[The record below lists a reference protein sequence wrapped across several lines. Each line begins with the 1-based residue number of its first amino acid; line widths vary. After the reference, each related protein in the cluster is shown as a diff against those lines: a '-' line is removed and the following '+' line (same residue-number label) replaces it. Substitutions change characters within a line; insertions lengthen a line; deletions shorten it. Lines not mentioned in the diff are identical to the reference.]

1 MNKIAV
7 ISMACLIGAGLLAG
21 CAPTADLQA
30 SRAGD
35 GPAPGPTLAQFTDIP
50 IPAGASM
57 NLERSLILGPADN
70 WIGRL
75 VFTASLGP
83 QQMFEFYGRE
93 MPGFGWQEVTR
104 VRARINIMTFTRG
117 GRATTVQIMR
127 TTLGGSEVDLT
138 VSPQAQGGPAG
149 AAGAP
154 SPGAVVPAQ

>member
-1 MNKIAV
+1 MKKTAV
-7 ISMACLIGAGLLAG
+7 ISMACLMASSLLGA

-35 GPAPGPTLAQFTDIP
+35 GPAQGPTLAQFSDIP
-50 IPAGASM
+50 IPSGASM

-117 GRATTVQIMR
+117 GRAATVQIMR
-127 TTLGGSEVDLT
+127 TTLGGSEIDLT

-149 AAGAP
+149 AAGTPA
-154 SPGAVVPAQ
+154 PGAVVPAQ